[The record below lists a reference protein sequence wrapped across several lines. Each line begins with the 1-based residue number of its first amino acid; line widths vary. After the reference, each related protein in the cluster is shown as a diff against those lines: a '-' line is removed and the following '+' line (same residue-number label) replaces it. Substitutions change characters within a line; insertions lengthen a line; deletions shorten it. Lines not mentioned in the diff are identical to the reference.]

1 VTRAIILVGNPARPY
16 SRALRIGRTLVA
28 AGLDVEIAAT
38 WLDGAPERE
47 DEGPITVRRY
57 RPVGRMAGHSARNRP
72 AEERRSRSRWRVVRV
87 FRARRARIVEW
98 LFWPQTVR
106 GWWAA
111 LGRDLPAADIY
122 HACGL
127 LALPPALAARR
138 RDRKAGR
145 QSRVIYDVIDI
156 TLESNNVA
164 TLPPLVRRLLG
175 LRERRWARGADAW
188 TAVNVPFGDRA
199 VERWQLP
206 VRPTVVPNYPL
217 PWEEPAIRPDRIRTE
232 LGLAPA
238 VRVCLFWGRIGLNLG
253 LEEAA
258 EAVLLVEDAVMV
270 VIGFGRGWDASR
282 SRDVEG
288 RFAGRHFTLPAR
300 HPDELLEWIASA
312 DVALITLPPIS
323 FNQRFTTPNK
333 FLEAMAAGTPIVLGP
348 DLPTMSGILAT
359 EDLGRVASSM
369 APADIASAIR
379 SILDLPA
386 ADRIA
391 WRSRIA
397 ATARRDYSWPR
408 AAEPYRAL
416 VVDLLGRAGLQ

>member
-1 VTRAIILVGNPARPY
+1 
-16 SRALRIGRTLVA
+16 
-28 AGLDVEIAAT
+28 
-38 WLDGAPERE
+38 
-47 DEGPITVRRY
+47 
-57 RPVGRMAGHSARNRP
+57 
-72 AEERRSRSRWRVVRV
+72 
-87 FRARRARIVEW
+87 
-98 LFWPQTVR
+98 
-106 GWWAA
+106 
-111 LGRDLPAADIY
+111 
-122 HACGL
+122 
-127 LALPPALAARR
+127 
-138 RDRKAGR
+138 
-145 QSRVIYDVIDI
+145 
-156 TLESNNVA
+156 
-164 TLPPLVRRLLG
+164 
-175 LRERRWARGADAW
+175 
-188 TAVNVPFGDRA
+188 

-238 VRVCLFWGRIGLNLG
+238 ARVCLFWGRIGLNLG

-258 EAVLLVEDAVMV
+258 DAVLLVEDAVMV